1 MRDSWNASGA
11 SMTRHAVVTTTSAQ
25 LPAVT
30 PPPIGCGNRSAARA
44 PLGLRPPYHATKQLQ
59 NEFLFMF
66 LATTVAAADS
76 ALRARISRN
85 LIEMCSMLNAI
96 QVFSAW
102 ITSYYVYIVRNS
114 VRGVVTF
121 TLWQDTDCLVFLS
134 FLFHRYFVSDFDT
147 GLP

>member
-1 MRDSWNASGA
+1 MRDSWNASEA
-11 SMTRHAVVTTTSAQ
+11 SITRHAVVTTTSAQ

-30 PPPIGCGNRSAARA
+30 PSPIGCGNRSAARA

-76 ALRARISRN
+76 ALCARISRN

-96 QVFSAW
+96 EIFSAW
-102 ITSYYVYIVRNS
+102 VTPYYVYTGRNS
-114 VRGVVTF
+114 VRGVVTL
-121 TLWQDTDCLVFLS
+121 TLWQNTTDSLVFLS
-134 FLFHRYFVSDFDT
+134 FLFHRYFVSGFDT
-147 GLP
+147 G